1 MSCENCGNEN
11 VKIINT
17 VRNTY
22 VCEKCGRDTES
33 LFEIKL
39 YKEIRN
45 KVIEE
50 FVKFEDYLMD
60 KIKEEIVDVNIDY
73 EWRKVVCLDD
83 IGTKLREGLREI
95 AEKMKEVEE

>member
-1 MSCENCGNEN
+1 MKCENCGNEN

-39 YKEIRN
+39 YKEIRD
-45 KVIEE
+45 KAIEELSCKLMMYFADCQLIEEGAIVRDVLDGVIER
-50 FVKFEDYLMD
+50 
-60 KIKEEIVDVNIDY
+60 ID
-73 EWRKVVCLDD
+73 
-83 IGTKLREGLREI
+83 EI
-95 AEKMKEVEE
+95 AEKMKDLGE